1 MSNLTIKDRFQRFSK
16 WKLQRRR
23 WYRSELHSI
32 YDGYL
37 DEGISNTHWLIDYHP
52 LLFPKPNGG
61 KIFFFKPSLVCCALR
76 PVAEYLYLHFCKWCS
91 HNNRCHVQQFL
102 FVTVNWASSWV
113 LSWKHKQS
121 RISQKKPFLRCTRK
135 LECAYKNVNN
145 RLVLHTRRRLQQQ
158 QHNLIAR
165 NLESVQNF
173 CFSAWS
179 LVLPKKSRMTV
190 TSMRRMSPNN
200 VHFSPKLF
208 GRPMKTVLNKPF
220 YVQ

>member
-1 MSNLTIKDRFQRFSK
+1 MEGKYFFSNHHWSVALWDRLQNTYICIFANGVAITTDAMCNSSSLLRLIELAREFSHG
-16 WKLQRRR
+16 
-23 WYRSELHSI
+23 STNSHE
-32 YDGYL
+32 
-37 DEGISNTHWLIDYHP
+37 YHRKN
-52 LLFPKPNGG
+52 L
-61 KIFFFKPSLVCCALR
+61 
-76 PVAEYLYLHFCKWCS
+76 
-91 HNNRCHVQQFL
+91 
-102 FVTVNWASSWV
+102 
-113 LSWKHKQS
+113 
-121 RISQKKPFLRCTRK
+121 FLRCTRK